1 MPLFERKFDVD
12 VLRNYREVPVIKAL
26 FDRWVLPGEDAG
38 PHGLRVAVRNGYL
51 NFYVKGQSVAKLSI
65 RSGSPRFEVH
75 DKYVAGVVRGHE
87 DESKYAQKYTSFS
100 LGRGTAT
107 PMMDVAKWVHAAE
120 TYAGD
125 EKRFVDDLV
134 AVTAGTL
141 DLEMAL
147 PARPDATGR
156 VAPRMDLVVAQG
168 QDIGFWEAKCA
179 VNGELRSDH
188 NKPAA
193 PHVVDQLRKYVGWMD
208 HDGGPSE
215 VRSAYSEAARI
226 LLALAE
232 MFGKTGPAIAAW
244 QTFADA
250 GDAASVILPP
260 GVVVGNYCSPR
271 ADGVPRSAEM
281 ERYLAH
287 ANSFVQNEHKARLT
301 RFGIKVVPIGCKPTA
316 SCLGVLAQGRIAEV
330 EPRA

>member
-12 VLRNYREVPVIKAL
+12 ALRNYRDVAVIKAL

-51 NFYVKGQSVAKLSI
+51 NFYVKGQSIAKLSI
-65 RSGSPRFEVH
+65 SSGSPRFEVH
-75 DKYVAGVVRGHE
+75 DKYVAGVVKGHE

-100 LGRGTAT
+100 LGHGTEI
-107 PMMDVAKWVHAAE
+107 PMMEVTKWVHTAE

-147 PARPDATGR
+147 PARPDATGK

-168 QDIGFWEAKCA
+168 HDIGFWEAKCA

-193 PHVVDQLRKYVGWMD
+193 PHVVVQLRKYVAWMD
-208 HDGGPSE
+208 NDSGPSE

-250 GDAASVILPP
+250 GDTASVILPP

-271 ADGVPRSAEM
+271 ANGVLRETEM
-281 ERYLAH
+281 ERYRSHGA
-287 ANSFVQNEHKARLT
+287 SFVQNQHEARLK
-301 RFGIKVVPIGCKPTA
+301 RFGIKVLPIGCKPAT
-316 SCLGVLAQGRIAEV
+316 SCLCILVPGKIAEV
-330 EPRA
+330 EPRP